1 MQRVIWAL
9 VLVGCSGAARP
20 SGSALPVSE
29 SSQASATQPEA
40 SVAETREPGAQG
52 GASNTE
58 TGPSPPPPPGAESL
72 PAVSV
77 RNVGLHVGG
86 GANDNASKA
95 LFLRAVEQ
103 RFPEFLRCYRLVAQP
118 GQSGTFGVDLH
129 IGPKGGAP
137 QVEQPRTGLGGDEFR
152 ACMLAAFS
160 SVSFE
165 RPEKPVVVSYSLRFS
180 VADPKALERP

>member
-1 MQRVIWAL
+1 M
-9 VLVGCSGAARP
+9 
-20 SGSALPVSE
+20 
-29 SSQASATQPEA
+29 
-40 SVAETREPGAQG
+40 AERRGPGAQG
-52 GASNTE
+52 GAFSTA
-58 TGPSPPPPPGAESL
+58 TGPSPPAPPGAESL

-95 LFLRAVEQ
+95 MFLRSVEQ
-103 RFPEFLRCYRLVAQP
+103 RFPELLRCYRLVAEP

-129 IGPKGGAP
+129 IGAEGGAP

-152 ACMLAAFS
+152 ACMLAAFA

-165 RPEKPVVVSYSLRFS
+165 PPKKPVVVSYSVRFS
-180 VADPKALERP
+180 VADPKASERP